1 MSTYSPSLR
10 VELITSGDQAGTWG
24 NTTNDNFAYVFD
36 AAIAGYQTVSVTS
49 ASQAFTYNNGPV
61 STASLNQSVYA
72 MLRLTTTTGA
82 AFSVYAPPVSK
93 QYIIW
98 NNSGYAAT
106 IYNSTVIG
114 NTTAAGTGVT
124 IADGDRVLVWSNGT
138 NFYEIKT
145 NNITGTVA
153 IANGG
158 TGQTTA
164 NAAFNA
170 LAPSQTG
177 NNGRYLK
184 SDGTN
189 TSWDAIDLSTAD
201 ITGVLPAANGGTG
214 VNNGSSTI
222 TLGGNLVTSGAFNTT
237 LTATNTTSVT
247 LPTTGTLATL
257 AGTEA
262 LTNKTISG
270 SNNTLSNIANASLT
284 NSAITI
290 NGNSVSLGGSTTI
303 TAASPN
309 ALTISTGLSGTSYNG
324 SSAVTIAIDST
335 VATLT
340 GTQTLTNKTLTSPIL
355 TTPALGTPSSGTLT
369 NCTGLPNGGLVNSAI
384 TINGNSV
391 SLGGSTTV
399 TATATNALT
408 IGTGLSGGSYNG
420 SSAVTIA
427 IDSTV
432 ATLTGAQ
439 TLTNKTISG
448 ASNTLSNIANASLT
462 NSSVTINGNSVS
474 LGGSTTVTAVNPN
487 ALTIGTG
494 LSGGSYN
501 GSSAVTVAIDSTVAT
516 LTGSQTLTNKT
527 LTSPT
532 MTAPVLG
539 TPASGNLA
547 NCTFPTLNQNTTGT
561 AAGLSATLAVAS
573 GGTGVTTSTG
583 SGSTVLSASPTFTG
597 TPAAPT
603 ASAGTNTTQIA
614 TTAFVQAALQ
624 ALHPVGSIYINA
636 TNSTNPGTLLGFGTW
651 TAFGAGRVPVGFDSG
666 NALFDTAEE
675 TGGSAD
681 AITVSH
687 THTATT
693 TITDPGH
700 LHASGVQQS
709 DNSYG
714 TGGGNGTLTG
724 TGINTGT
731 ATTGITAATTVAS
744 TGSSGTN
751 ANYQPYIT
759 VYMWKRTA

>member
-10 VELITSGDQAGTWG
+10 VELITSGDQAGQWG
-24 NTTNDNFAYVFD
+24 STTNDNFSYIFD
-36 AAIAGYQTVSVTS
+36 AAIAGYQTVSVIS

-61 STASLNQSVYA
+61 STASLNQAVYA
-72 MLRLTTTTGA
+72 MLRLTTTTIA
-82 AFSVYAPPVSK
+82 AFAVYAPPVSK

-124 IADGDRVLVWSNGT
+124 IANGDRVLVWSDGS
-138 NFYEIKT
+138 NFYEVKST
-145 NNITGTVA
+145 NVTGVVA

-164 NAAFNA
+164 TAAFNS
-170 LAPSQTG
+170 LAPSQSG
-177 NNGRYLK
+177 QNGRYLK

-189 TSWDAIDLSTAD
+189 ASWDAIDLSTAD

-214 VNNGSSTI
+214 VNNSTRTI
-222 TLGGNLVTSGAFNTT
+222 TLGGNLVTSGAFSTT
-237 LTATNTTSVT
+237 LIATNTTSII

-257 AGTEA
+257 AGSE
-262 LTNKTISG
+262 
-270 SNNTLSNIANASLT
+270 
-284 NSAITI
+284 
-290 NGNSVSLGGSTTI
+290 
-303 TAASPN
+303 
-309 ALTISTGLSGTSYNG
+309 
-324 SSAVTIAIDST
+324 
-335 VATLT
+335 
-340 GTQTLTNKTLTSPIL
+340 
-355 TTPALGTPSSGTLT
+355 
-369 NCTGLPNGGLVNSAI
+369 
-384 TINGNSV
+384 
-391 SLGGSTTV
+391 
-399 TATATNALT
+399 
-408 IGTGLSGGSYNG
+408 
-420 SSAVTIA
+420 
-427 IDSTV
+427 
-432 ATLTGAQ
+432 

-462 NSSVTINGNSVS
+462 NSSLTINGNSVS

-494 LSGGSYN
+494 LSGTSYN
-501 GSSAVTVAIDSTVAT
+501 GSAAVTLAIDSTVAT
-516 LTGSQTLTNKT
+516 LTGTQTLTNKT

-532 MTAPVLG
+532 INSPTLTTPALG
-539 TPASGNLA
+539 TPSSGTLT
-547 NCTFPTLNQNTTGT
+547 NCTSLPIDGGTTGT
-561 AAGLSATLAVAS
+561 LPVLR

-583 SGSTVLSASPTFTG
+583 TGSTVLSASPALTG
-597 TPAAPT
+597 APT
-603 ASAGTNTTQIA
+603 APTAAAGTNTTQIA

-636 TNSTNPGTLLGFGTW
+636 TNATNPGTLLGFGTW
-651 TAFGAGRVPVGFDSG
+651 VAFGAGRVPVGFDAG
-666 NALFDTAEE
+666 NPLFDTAEE

-700 LHASGVQQS
+700 FHASGMQQS
-709 DNSYG
+709 DNNYG
-714 TGGGNGTLTG
+714 TGSGNGTLTG
-724 TGINTGT
+724 TGINTGS

-759 VYMWKRTA
+759 VYMWKRTS